1 MPPLGI
7 HAASFLLYLA
17 RERRYSPH
25 TVQAYRRTLELAR
38 EQFGGAPWNDI
49 ERDDVRGFVRQ
60 MDLVYS
66 PATVSQRISALRSFY
81 RFLVRSGEVE
91 RNPVK
96 GIRGPRVDRKLPRP
110 LTVGQMEDVFDRLE
124 ARVRDGGRNARRNLS
139 LMEVA
144 YSAGLRVSELAGLE
158 RVDLRFDRREARVMG
173 KGRKERVVPLGGSA
187 LEATERY
194 LDTRPDGSGPLW
206 ISERGGGVSV
216 RQVQRLATGALRAVD
231 GVEDASAHT
240 IRHSTATHMID
251 GGASLPTVAVLLGHE
266 SIRTTRRYVRV
277 SVERLK
283 RVHRACHPRGG

>member
-1 MPPLGI
+1 M
-7 HAASFLLYLA
+7 
-17 RERRYSPH
+17 
-25 TVQAYRRTLELAR
+25 
-38 EQFGGAPWNDI
+38 
-49 ERDDVRGFVRQ
+49 
-60 MDLVYS
+60 
-66 PATVSQRISALRSFY
+66 
-81 RFLVRSGEVE
+81 
-91 RNPVK
+91 
-96 GIRGPRVDRKLPRP
+96 DRKLPRP